1 MKVMHSKTIEEALE
15 ELKSSIN
22 GISTQEAEKRL
33 KIYGKNKIELEEE
46 STLKIFIRQFTNPL
60 ILILILASFIALYLG
75 DLKDFYFIVGIVFVN
90 GLIGFYQEYK
100 AKTKIKDLLQLSIP
114 KVEVLRDGKVVELS
128 SEDITVGDIII
139 LREGDVIPA
148 DVRFIETNNLLVDE
162 SLLTGESIPVEKHA
176 EKVLPEDTPIYER
189 ENIGYGG
196 TYVVKSV
203 AKAVVFAV
211 GLNTEMGRI
220 YTKLKVKERE
230 TPLTRSIRSFSKRLI
245 ITLVL
250 ILSFIFVI
258 GLIQGR
264 ELKTLIMLIIAQLV
278 SSVPEG
284 LPVVITIALVVG
296 AITLYKKKT
305 LIRQLPAV
313 ESLGSATF
321 ICTDKTGT
329 ITENK
334 LKVEKVYS
342 LDNEIIP
349 LVFALCNDSEIE
361 KGDPIETA
369 MLKWLKDN
377 GYDYVDIRGKNLRV
391 KLYPFDTKLKLM
403 ASINKVGNKNVLFI
417 KGAFESLEK
426 LAANKE
432 DLEKLRLEHDQMA
445 ESGLRVLAFG
455 YQIVDQPV
463 DDITKVKIKLVGLV
477 GFLDPPKQ
485 TAIDAVKAAKEA
497 GIRVIMITGDNL
509 KTAVAVAKMVGIHE
523 EGKLAVEGREL
534 EKYTDDELKDLL
546 YNVSVVARSTP
557 EDKYRIVKILQ
568 SAGEEVVMMG
578 DGVNDMPA
586 VKAADLG
593 IAMNEGSQA
602 TKSVAKMILLE
613 RDLSVIVD
621 AIKIGRRISHNL
633 RKVISY
639 LLSTSI
645 GEIFLLFF
653 AVVLALPQPLYATQI
668 LWINVVTDG
677 IQDKT
682 LVFSK
687 EESWI
692 FKLKPKTFSVWFI
705 DKIQIFRILYFSIL
719 MGLMIVGMFYHLL
732 QTTSLEVAIT
742 VTFLSTIFV
751 QWANGWQSVR
761 EFPFFYNI
769 LENFKANPYIYIAT
783 AFVGLPVQVALIYL
797 LPDFLHCVSIPVEYW
812 LYPLSAF
819 MAAFI
824 IIEIRKW
831 FEFFIF
837 KRLYNI

>member
-196 TYVVKSV
+196 TYVVKGV

-220 YTKLKVKERE
+220 YTKLKIKERE

-264 ELKTLIMLIIAQLV
+264 ELKTLVMLIIAQLV

-377 GYDYVDIRGKNLRV
+377 GYDYVDIMRK
-391 KLYPFDTKLKLM
+391 
-403 ASINKVGNKNVLFI
+403 
-417 KGAFESLEK
+417 
-426 LAANKE
+426 
-432 DLEKLRLEHDQMA
+432 
-445 ESGLRVLAFG
+445 
-455 YQIVDQPV
+455 
-463 DDITKVKIKLVGLV
+463 
-477 GFLDPPKQ
+477 
-485 TAIDAVKAAKEA
+485 
-497 GIRVIMITGDNL
+497 
-509 KTAVAVAKMVGIHE
+509 
-523 EGKLAVEGREL
+523 
-534 EKYTDDELKDLL
+534 
-546 YNVSVVARSTP
+546 
-557 EDKYRIVKILQ
+557 
-568 SAGEEVVMMG
+568 
-578 DGVNDMPA
+578 
-586 VKAADLG
+586 
-593 IAMNEGSQA
+593 
-602 TKSVAKMILLE
+602 KSK
-613 RDLSVIVD
+613 S
-621 AIKIGRRISHNL
+621 
-633 RKVISY
+633 
-639 LLSTSI
+639 
-645 GEIFLLFF
+645 
-653 AVVLALPQPLYATQI
+653 
-668 LWINVVTDG
+668 
-677 IQDKT
+677 
-682 LVFSK
+682 
-687 EESWI
+687 
-692 FKLKPKTFSVWFI
+692 
-705 DKIQIFRILYFSIL
+705 
-719 MGLMIVGMFYHLL
+719 
-732 QTTSLEVAIT
+732 
-742 VTFLSTIFV
+742 
-751 QWANGWQSVR
+751 
-761 EFPFFYNI
+761 
-769 LENFKANPYIYIAT
+769 
-783 AFVGLPVQVALIYL
+783 
-797 LPDFLHCVSIPVEYW
+797 
-812 LYPLSAF
+812 
-819 MAAFI
+819 
-824 IIEIRKW
+824 
-831 FEFFIF
+831 
-837 KRLYNI
+837 